1 MDISLYGHFLFSLR
15 TIMATVLDAIYTALE
30 HSGLHTL
37 LIQYDKDLVITYGPV
52 TVFCAT

>member
-30 HSGLHTL
+30 HSELRTL
-37 LIQYDKDLVITYGPV
+37 LIRYDKDLVIAYGP
-52 TVFCAT
+52 

>member
-15 TIMATVLDAIYTALE
+15 TIMATVLDAIYTALK

-37 LIQYDKDLVITYGPV
+37 LIRYDKDLVIAYEP
-52 TVFCAT
+52 

>member
-1 MDISLYGHFLFSLR
+1 MDISSYGHFLFSLR

-37 LIQYDKDLVITYGPV
+37 LIQYDKDLVIAYGP
-52 TVFCAT
+52 

>member
-1 MDISLYGHFLFSLR
+1 MLMDISLYGHFLFSLR

-37 LIQYDKDLVITYGPV
+37 LIQYDKDLAIAYGP
-52 TVFCAT
+52 